1 MSRPL
6 RKIALQA
13 SGLQGYFAYWREPDL
28 KGAAD
33 FERAEFAIALAPCL
47 SKYTQSLC
55 NKV

>member
-6 RKIALQA
+6 RKIALEA
-13 SGLQGYFAYWREPDL
+13 GSLQGYFAYWREPDL
-28 KGAAD
+28 RGSAD

-47 SKYTQSLC
+47 SKDTQSLC